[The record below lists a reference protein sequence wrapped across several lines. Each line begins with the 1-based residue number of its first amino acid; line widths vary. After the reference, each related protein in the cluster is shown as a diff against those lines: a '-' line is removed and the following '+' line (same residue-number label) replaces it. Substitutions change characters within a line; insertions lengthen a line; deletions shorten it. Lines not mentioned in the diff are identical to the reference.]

1 MFKCPRRYNISPANP
16 VRKKCDQFEEL
27 FLKKWQDNAEA
38 LESAGKTTAVLI

>member
-1 MFKCPRRYNISPANP
+1 MLKCPRRYNTNPINP

-38 LESAGKTTAVLI
+38 LDSAGKNVAVLI